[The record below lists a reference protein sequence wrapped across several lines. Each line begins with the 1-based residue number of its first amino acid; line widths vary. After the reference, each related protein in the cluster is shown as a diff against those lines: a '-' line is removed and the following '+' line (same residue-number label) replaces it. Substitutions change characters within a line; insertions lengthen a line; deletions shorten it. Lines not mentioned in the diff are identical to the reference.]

1 MKLFYHHDKR
11 QIVDDEGKE
20 YGPEKAIALYNQ
32 GKVENCNCAFLT
44 LRDQGGDFEKVE
56 EYYRGLEQ

>member
-1 MKLFYHHDKR
+1 MQLYYHHNKR

-20 YGPEKAIALYNQ
+20 YAPEKAIELYDQ

-44 LRDQGGDFEKVE
+44 LRECGGDFNKVE
-56 EYYRGLEQ
+56 AHYARL